1 MNQTPTLAEPSSC
14 IISPTVHGH
23 EPVLKRNISYEDA
36 LLSVPD
42 LEPDF
47 LHEEVDSPII
57 TTTQDIRSPIM
68 QSSSPGLDDD
78 VFALSEKR
86 TVAPPKSPQFTASD
100 YHSLCRSVFQSITF
114 CSAFPETMDLR
125 KVTCSQ
131 KHLFFTFDISV
142 DHLFML
148 SEGCY
153 TIPEEY

>member
-1 MNQTPTLAEPSSC
+1 MNYTPTPAKPSSC
-14 IISPTVHGH
+14 IISPSALAH
-23 EPVLKRNISYEDA
+23 EPVLKRDILHEDA
-36 LLSVPD
+36 FPSVLD

-47 LHEEVDSPII
+47 LHEEADSPVI
-57 TTTQDIRSPIM
+57 TNTQGIRSPLTR
-68 QSSSPGLDDD
+68 SSSPSTNED
-78 VFALSEKR
+78 VPVSSKKCTMTPSKPL
-86 TVAPPKSPQFTASD
+86 QFTASD
-100 YHSLCRSVFQSITF
+100 YHSLCRSVFRSITF
-114 CSAFPETMDLR
+114 CSAFPEMMDLR